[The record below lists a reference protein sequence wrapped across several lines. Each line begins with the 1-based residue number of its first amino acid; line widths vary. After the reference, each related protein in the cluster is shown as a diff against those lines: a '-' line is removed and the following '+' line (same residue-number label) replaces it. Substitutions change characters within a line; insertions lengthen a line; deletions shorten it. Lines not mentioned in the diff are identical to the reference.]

1 MRKNKLLAM
10 AVSAV
15 LSLTMCL
22 SACASDDEAGTGG
35 DDQGTQQT
43 TPGGTDEPGGEDNP
57 GGTTEPGGE
66 DNPGGTDEPGGEDN
80 PGGTDEPGGEDT
92 PPILDAAI
100 SYCFAGNESAALE
113 WDDNA
118 PSAAKVEYKPAGGS
132 SYAEADGML
141 IRAVDA
147 DTARVDVVG
156 LKGGETYDFKIT
168 TSGGQTLNATSVT
181 VGAYD
186 RSGYAHFN
194 YDKGV
199 GAYNDDGT
207 LKDGAL
213 VIYLTD
219 ENKNDISDSA
229 YVNGVKENIDSL
241 FRSPDEVG
249 IGYFLNNRQYSNAEK
264 EKYGI
269 QAATFKYGAVAVR
282 VLGKVNAEDASD
294 GSKSLIEGLTAYNS
308 TENGGTKGDN
318 GRMARMVNAKNL
330 TIEGIGTD
338 ACVWGWGFHF
348 VSNDNLHK
356 YEGSG
361 KSFEVRNITFAN
373 YPEDAV
379 GMEGTQGTKVDAAG
393 SITSGAS
400 DVKADLISP
409 VERCWIHHNTFLPG
423 YCANPAESDKA
434 EGDGSCDFKRGQYYT
449 ASYNYFEYC
458 HKTNL
463 IGSSDSSLQFNI
475 SLHHNWWNNC
485 GSRIPLIR
493 NANAHFYNNYISG
506 DSRDDSAKLSYVT
519 SARANC
525 YLFAEANYYDGC
537 KSVAEVA
544 SGGVVK
550 AYNNMYYACFN
561 GDASVIVEERDA
573 GVQNNCKFTYRNMDY
588 SGFDTDP
595 ELFYYD
601 AVNKVSDCYIT
612 SPVQAR
618 EEVMINAGVLKYDY
632 SNIDCTMNE
641 TTPSSAVSATREGV
655 TIDLGQAKD
664 GSVLNGVV
672 FTNGSGSSSGFKGK
686 GQLITFTLAR
696 ETDISVTSS
705 TTGENAPE
713 LLAADGTVWAAKFKE
728 VNGLT
733 LPAGTYFIATGL
745 KDKEAVITSL
755 TFVDGAT
762 DEERVAAVEEA
773 IGAIPATVTLSDSC
787 IVAIEAA
794 SAAYNALA
802 DDLKPQVDG
811 ALVDK
816 LNSAVADMN
825 DLLVADVERLI
836 DAIGTVAV
844 GNDYHGEIETA
855 RAAYNALSPQN
866 KEKVSN
872 YGKLTA
878 AEAAYANIAVEALQ
892 NRINNLAAPSSASGR
907 EAMEALLGEYESVSA
922 AYGALDDG
930 QKGQITGYG
939 KVTEGIAALQD
950 MLRPYDLA
958 DMIDA
963 LPASGWTSSD
973 HSAISAAKQLY
984 NSLTAEQKAV
994 LTQEQTAKL
1003 EAAIAYYDEEMAKTV
1018 IVLFSKSNTADY
1030 YSSLG
1035 VTITQG
1041 NYKSGETY
1049 TCNGQTYS
1057 DPLKIESST
1066 SVTITV
1072 GAGKTVSLYISKADG
1087 AIKVDGTSY
1096 EAVNG
1101 CVTVTG
1107 LSEGTHVITKGD
1119 SCNLYYIVMN

>member
-57 GGTTEPGGE
+57 GGT
-66 DNPGGTDEPGGEDN
+66 DEPGGEDN

-113 WDDNA
+113 WDDND
-118 PSAAKVEYKPAGGS
+118 PSSAKVEYKPAGGS
-132 SYAEADGML
+132 SYAEADDML

-147 DTARVDVVG
+147 DTARADVVG

-219 ENKNDISDSA
+219 ENKNDITNSA
-229 YVNGVKENIDSL
+229 YVYDEATNSYAKVSAADMQKYFDS
-241 FRSPDEVG
+241 SVSGDSYS
-249 IGYFLNNRQYSNAEK
+249 IGYLLNNRMYTDKDA
-264 EKYGI
+264 YGI
-269 QAATFKYGAVAVR
+269 KALCLDYGAVDIR
-282 VLGKVNAEDASD
+282 VIGSVSAEVPGTMDS
-294 GSKSLIEGLTAYNS
+294 SIEGLTVYDS
-308 TENGGTKGDN
+308 TENGGTVGDN

-400 DVKADLISP
+400 DVEADLISP

-506 DSRDDSAKLSYVT
+506 DSRDDRAELSYVT

-595 ELFYYD
+595 GLFYYD

-713 LLAADGTVWAAKFKE
+713 LLAADGTVWAAKFNE

-787 IVAIEAA
+787 IAAIEAA

-816 LNSAVADMN
+816 LNAAVADMN

-844 GNDYHGEIETA
+844 GNDYNVEIEAA

-872 YGKLTA
+872 YDKLTA

-922 AYGALDDG
+922 AYGALDEG

-973 HSAISAAKQLY
+973 HSDISAAKQLY

-1096 EAVNG
+1096 GAVNG

-1107 LSEGTHVITKGD
+1107 LSEGTHVITKDD